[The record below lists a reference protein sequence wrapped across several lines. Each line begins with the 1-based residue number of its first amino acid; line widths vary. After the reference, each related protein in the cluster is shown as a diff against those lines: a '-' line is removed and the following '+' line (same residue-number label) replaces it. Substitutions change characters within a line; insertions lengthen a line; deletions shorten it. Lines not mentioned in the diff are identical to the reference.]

1 VGRVFHCDGSDG
13 PHIPALTAV
22 SCNVTLFVKIY
33 FSAMALPFETRTVD
47 ERIQDRAEKAR
58 ERGTWPLQTGA
69 EKIIYDMAV
78 FVATEKEALE
88 AGFRIRNYFDTD
100 PDPAF

>member
-1 VGRVFHCDGSDG
+1 
-13 PHIPALTAV
+13 
-22 SCNVTLFVKIY
+22 
-33 FSAMALPFETRTVD
+33 MALPFETRTVD

-58 ERGTWPLQTGA
+58 ERGAWPRQTRA

-88 AGFRIRNYFDTD
+88 AGFRIRIYFDTD
-100 PDPAF
+100 LGPAF

>member
-1 VGRVFHCDGSDG
+1 
-13 PHIPALTAV
+13 
-22 SCNVTLFVKIY
+22 
-33 FSAMALPFETRTVD
+33 MALPFETRTVD

-58 ERGTWPLQTGA
+58 EREAWPRQTGA

-88 AGFRIRNYFDTD
+88 AGVSDPYSFDPD

>member
-1 VGRVFHCDGSDG
+1 
-13 PHIPALTAV
+13 
-22 SCNVTLFVKIY
+22 
-33 FSAMALPFETRTVD
+33 MALPFEARTVD

-58 ERGTWPLQTGA
+58 ERGAWPRQTRA

-78 FVATEKEALE
+78 FIATEKEALE
-88 AGFRIRNYFDTD
+88 AGFRIRIHFDTE